1 MTVQLKTTRIIL
13 INNINNFFQQLARQS
28 TPCRAQGQQQL
39 TPNINQT
46 KFQNYEQESDSIC
59 YGSTRCMASYEKPSI
74 NTRVYGTMGEYVP
87 TTIVRGGRRIV
98 AVWVCVSCDV

>member
-1 MTVQLKTTRIIL
+1 MTLQLKTTRIIL

-46 KFQNYEQESDSIC
+46 KFQNYEQEQTNDPTSSFHPSAQR
-59 YGSTRCMASYEKPSI
+59 YMVGASRPSI
-74 NTRVYGTMGEYVP
+74 N
-87 TTIVRGGRRIV
+87 
-98 AVWVCVSCDV
+98 